1 MENLCP
7 KIAEYFKKRQLTT
20 QLFTIEWMFTLFSK
34 VFNIKVVRV
43 IWDLF
48 FVFGSFSIIK
58 IGVSLF
64 KILESEILLRGVQD
78 GFNFIKKKTEN
89 LGVSKVVKLALQ
101 GDFLDEDEFQKRAT
115 MVILGKEADIS
126 FY

>member
-1 MENLCP
+1 
-7 KIAEYFKKRQLTT
+7 
-20 QLFTIEWMFTLFSK
+20 MFTLFSK

-43 IWDLF
+43 LWDIF

-64 KILESEILLRGVQD
+64 KILEAEILLRGVQD
-78 GFNFIKKKTEN
+78 GFNFIKKKTEG
-89 LGVSKVVKLALQ
+89 LGVSKIIKIALK
-101 GDFLDEDEFQKRAT
+101 GEFIDEDEFQKRAT
-115 MVILGKEADIS
+115 LVILGKEADIS